1 MHGRLQLLN
10 EAIVWDLEPAHEV
23 AALDTD
29 LEDSI
34 ILELN
39 QHVLVRNTK
48 LQHVGSRGFP
58 PIEPGVHRSTK
69 RRVVR
74 GEESGERV

>member
-1 MHGRLQLLN
+1 MHGCLQLLN

-29 LEDSI
+29 LQDSI

-39 QHVLVRNTK
+39 QHVLVRNTE

-58 PIEPGVHRSTK
+58 PIEPGVHK
-69 RRVVR
+69 APK
-74 GEESGERV
+74 EE